1 MSSSWHNPGELRPPE
16 WVTSNTY
23 KIHVNT
29 IKIEFI
35 NSTDDIRTAKLWGPL
50 ENIIILTA
58 AATRVCLCNPVIT
71 HIRRSC
77 NVDLT
82 VEISNPHFLTREI
95 FVSDPLTQRFHVYK
109 RGSTFSLAENAAMAV
124 VNAPNY
130 AFPDAVDEL
139 LRYRRDRIF
148 HDESEYEQDGDE
160 IIPCCT
166 CIMPR
171 ITL

>member
-23 KIHVNT
+23 KIHVDT

-35 NSTDDIRTAKLWGPL
+35 NSTGDIRTAKLWGPL
-50 ENIIILTA
+50 ENIITLTA

-71 HIRRSC
+71 QIRRSC
-77 NVDLT
+77 NVEQT
-82 VEISNPHFLTREI
+82 VEISNPYFLTREI
-95 FVSDPLTQRFHVYK
+95 YVSEPLTQRFHVYR

-139 LRYRRDRIF
+139 LRYRRDLLI
-148 HDESEYEQDGDE
+148 HDEAEYEEDGGTF
-160 IIPCCT
+160 IWYCT
-166 CIMPR
+166 CRMR
-171 ITL
+171 